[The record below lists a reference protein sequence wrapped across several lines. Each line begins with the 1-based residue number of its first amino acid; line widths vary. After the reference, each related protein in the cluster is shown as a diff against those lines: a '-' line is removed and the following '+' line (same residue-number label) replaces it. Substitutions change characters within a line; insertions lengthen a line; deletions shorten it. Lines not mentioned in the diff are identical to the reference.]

1 MRISDWS
8 SDVCSSDLASP
19 VHLECRYLQ
28 TVDLPSAV
36 PGTRNA
42 VVFGQVI
49 GIHIDESVLTNGKVD
64 IAKLKPVSRLGYMDY
79 CVVEDVFAM
88 ARPAW
93 PVQQARKRVVEGK
106 SVSVRVDLG
115 GGVIIKQNTPETIIA
130 KK

>member
-1 MRISDWS
+1 MRIRYWS
-8 SDVCSSDLASP
+8 SDVCSSDL
-19 VHLECRYLQ
+19 
-28 TVDLPSAV
+28 AV

-49 GIHIDESVLTNGKVD
+49 GIHIDESVLTNGTVD

-93 PVQQARKRVVEGK
+93 PVKPTSDAADSLSSPQIR
-106 SVSVRVDLG
+106 L
-115 GGVIIKQNTPETIIA
+115 IA
-130 KK
+130 STAITQTTKIGRAHV